1 ASSPGA
7 CRGAPDARG
16 RGGAPGAAP
25 RRLRAGRAAG
35 QRSRTLVAGRQRQ
48 MPLGSSKSCSSLHG
62 PSLEPDALAA
72 PGDDPGRELS
82 DDEAQLVCVRA
93 HSGAHSVRVVFY
105 TSEGERAFILD
116 SIEAMMWMS
125 DTHQAL
131 VRWTRS
137 FEDTG
142 LRPGM
147 YPFSFFV
154 DGARLLS
161 REHPVYGDTN
171 FGGRGGGRA
180 GGPQREEKRGAFD
193 LRCGPRSVPEPSCGL
208 FVQQLRLAGSFQ
220 PPLLSCTSA

>member
-131 VRWTRS
+131 VR
-137 FEDTG
+137 
-142 LRPGM
+142 
-147 YPFSFFV
+147 
-154 DGARLLS
+154 
-161 REHPVYGDTN
+161 
-171 FGGRGGGRA
+171 
-180 GGPQREEKRGAFD
+180 
-193 LRCGPRSVPEPSCGL
+193 
-208 FVQQLRLAGSFQ
+208 
-220 PPLLSCTSA
+220 